1 MAYEE
6 IQFNPW
12 HLSFRSTLKVE
23 RMYLNCK
30 KIETFTEMQSF
41 EVLIHVFA
49 IVIQCRETKSM
60 QPYYKRTWTE
70 NECGEDDKSEDFK

>member
-49 IVIQCRETKSM
+49 IVI
-60 QPYYKRTWTE
+60 
-70 NECGEDDKSEDFK
+70 